1 VNPVPG
7 RAAGNIAAVRGG
19 SRTRWAVLAVAIL
32 AAGCSSGGSKAA
44 GPTTTTGRTVVPTG
58 PTGPA
63 TTAGSTLST
72 TTTTTSSLDRTVMA
86 SAGGLTITLAVT
98 PIKSK
103 GSKPIAFNLS
113 AQEGEA
119 HGALEYQLFYGDGK
133 TDQNPAPQYCVTA
146 ASVAHSTWTLTHHYA
161 APGTYMVVLTAWA
174 NCTRDRARTQ
184 AVAVTIT

>member
-63 TTAGSTLST
+63 TTAGSTLS

>member
-1 VNPVPG
+1 MNPVIG
-7 RAAGNIAAVRGG
+7 RAAGIIAAVRGG
-19 SRTRWAVLAVAIL
+19 RRTRLAALAVAIL

-44 GPTTTTGRTVVPTG
+44 SPTATTGRSVVPTG
-58 PTGPA
+58 PTVA
-63 TTAGSTLST
+63 VTTAGSTLPT
-72 TTTTTSSLDRTVMA
+72 TTTISSSLNRTVMA

-98 PIKSK
+98 PVKAK
-103 GSKPIAFNLS
+103 GAKPISFDLS

-119 HGALEYQLFYGDGK
+119 HGALEYQIFYGDGK

-161 APGTYMVVLTAWA
+161 APGTYMVVMTAWA
-174 NCTRDRARTQ
+174 NCTRDRARSQ